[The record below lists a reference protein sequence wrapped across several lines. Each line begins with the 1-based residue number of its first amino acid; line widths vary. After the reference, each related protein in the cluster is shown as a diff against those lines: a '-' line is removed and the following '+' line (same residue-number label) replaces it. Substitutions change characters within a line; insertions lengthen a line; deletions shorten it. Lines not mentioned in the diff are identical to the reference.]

1 MVIQFTIGNFL
12 SFKEQ
17 STLSLVASALKEI
30 QVPAED
36 IIFSVGNA
44 GLSLMK
50 SAVVYGANA
59 SGKSNFIKAFEFFKW
74 YVINSSKDIQAG
86 ERINIE
92 SFRLNSLTA
101 GGR

>member
-17 STLSLVASALKEI
+17 SILSLAASALKEV

-36 IIFSVGNA
+36 IIFSVGTA

-50 SAVVYGANA
+50 SAVVYGAN
-59 SGKSNFIKAFEFFKW
+59 FLRVELLPCL
-74 YVINSSKDIQAG
+74 IQKKQI
-86 ERINIE
+86 RKM
-92 SFRLNSLTA
+92 LN
-101 GGR
+101 

>member
-17 STLSLVASALKEI
+17 SILSLAASALKEV

-36 IIFSVGNA
+36 IIFSVGTA

-59 SGKSNFIKAFEFFKW
+59 SDRKSTRM
-74 YVINSSKDIQAG
+74 NSSH
-86 ERINIE
+86 
-92 SFRLNSLTA
+92 SV
-101 GGR
+101 

>member
-17 STLSLVASALKEI
+17 SILSLAASALKEV

-36 IIFSVGNA
+36 IIFSVGTA

-50 SAVVYGANA
+50 SAALLWRMMRIWLIHWLQQWKIYMVW
-59 SGKSNFIKAFEFFKW
+59 IK
-74 YVINSSKDIQAG
+74 
-86 ERINIE
+86 
-92 SFRLNSLTA
+92 LN
-101 GGR
+101 